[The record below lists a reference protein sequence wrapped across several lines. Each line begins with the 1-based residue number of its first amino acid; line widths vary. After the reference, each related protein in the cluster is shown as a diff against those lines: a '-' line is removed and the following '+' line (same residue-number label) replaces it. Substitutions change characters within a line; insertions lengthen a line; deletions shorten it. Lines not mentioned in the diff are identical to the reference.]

1 MTARCD
7 GRAHVGLVTEAW
19 SQLWPNYSPAKLRGL
34 FQPSDLQSAGKIS
47 RVLYLQQVNDL
58 FLWLLGAAWG
68 MKGRGTAA
76 DTKARFC
83 ECSKTGSMA
92 LLCTI
97 TGGLLLH
104 NHRHYRTNTHLG
116 SSCRVAMDDHKTTSS

>member
-1 MTARCD
+1 MVVRCD
-7 GRAHVGLVTEAW
+7 GRTHVVTEAC

-68 MKGRGTAA
+68 MKGRGTA
-76 DTKARFC
+76 DTKG
-83 ECSKTGSMA
+83 KI
-92 LLCTI
+92 L
-97 TGGLLLH
+97 
-104 NHRHYRTNTHLG
+104 
-116 SSCRVAMDDHKTTSS
+116 